1 MNPSVRKTRSLPPS
15 LHFRSQ
21 PAETM
26 KSKQPKW
33 KKFHCPPLSASR
45 KEQITHEAN
54 RACDELLRFSAG
66 EAFSSTG
73 SSLDSDEDQFQ
84 DGLKW
89 EYTEQLES
97 IRVEKVKVKSETKRG
112 VYYFRGITQVEGAIE
127 EIMELYDVDMAH
139 PNMQLEKKLSPDIL
153 HSVVLYEILPYRPEE
168 STVFIGIRWS
178 AVRSPYVMV
187 RNRDY
192 CYLEIQRRFTLP
204 DGRRGF
210 ARCLHSVKI
219 KSCPDMEKSHGFVR
233 GSMYRSGIVFIESK
247 RDRKTLDIVQAVYTD
262 LKGNVPQWVAA
273 KGLRQRLMGLEH
285 LKKYVTMKRVANQ
298 TFARRSQL
306 MAPGKVKTCF
316 VCVDDIGTFKRRYN
330 CQKCGEVI
338 CGRCKLTINAD
349 IPVVG
354 KMKLTICSLCS
365 LAINRSALPNNNN
378 TDDSEGLGHRPFSAT
393 QQPTYQHRDCDDEV
407 PQRKRALSLNSF
419 HTANFDQTSLQSS
432 VLAREF

>member
-1 MNPSVRKTRSLPPS
+1 
-15 LHFRSQ
+15 
-21 PAETM
+21 M

-45 KEQITHEAN
+45 QEQITHEAN

-73 SSLDSDEDQFQ
+73 GSSDSDADQFA
-84 DGLKW
+84 DGLRW
-89 EYTEQLES
+89 EYTEQMES
-97 IRVEKVKVKSETKRG
+97 VRVEKVKVKSEGKKG
-112 VYYFRGITQVEGAIE
+112 VFYFRGITQVEAAVDE
-127 EIMELYDVDMAH
+127 VMELYDVDMAH

-153 HSVVLYEILPYRPEE
+153 HSVVLYEILPYRPDE
-168 STVFIGIRWS
+168 SCVFIGIRWS
-178 AVRSPYVMV
+178 AVRSPYVLV

-192 CYLEIQRRFTLP
+192 CYLEIQRRFTLA
-204 DGRRGF
+204 DGRKGF

-273 KGLRQRLMGLEH
+273 KGLRQRLMSLEH
-285 LKKYVTMKRVANQ
+285 LKKYVNMKRVANQ

-338 CGRCKLTINAD
+338 CSRCKLTINAD

-365 LAINRSALPNNNN
+365 LAINRSALPDNNNS
-378 TDDSEGLGHRPFSAT
+378 DDNDGLGHRPFSAT
-393 QQPTYQHRDCDDEV
+393 QQPTYQHHDCNDEE
-407 PQRKRALSLNSF
+407 PARKRALSLNSF
-419 HTANFDQTSLQSS
+419 HTANFDHTSLQSS

>member
-1 MNPSVRKTRSLPPS
+1 
-15 LHFRSQ
+15 
-21 PAETM
+21 M

-33 KKFHCPPLSASR
+33 KKFHCPPLSSSR
-45 KEQITHEAN
+45 REQITHEAN

-66 EAFSSTG
+66 EAFSSGTG

-89 EYTEQLES
+89 EYTEQVES
-97 IRVEKVKVKSETKRG
+97 VRVEKVKVKSEGRKG
-112 VYYFRGITQVEGAIE
+112 VYYFRGITQVEATME
-127 EIMELYDVDMAH
+127 EIMELYEVDMQH

-153 HSVVLYEILPYRPEE
+153 HSVVLYEIQRYRPED

-178 AVRSPYVMV
+178 AVRSAYVLV

-219 KSCPDMEKSHGFVR
+219 KACPDMEKTHGFVR

-273 KGLRQRLMGLEH
+273 KGLRQRLMSLEH
-285 LKKYVTMKRVANQ
+285 LKKYVNMKRVANQ

-316 VCVDDIGTFKRRYN
+316 VCVDDIGTFRRRYN
-330 CQKCGEVI
+330 CQKCGEV
-338 CGRCKLTINAD
+338 RHN
-349 IPVVG
+349 G
-354 KMKLTICSLCS
+354 KSRVTETVETVEAVAAARLRYVFLRLC
-365 LAINRSALPNNNN
+365 LFAGLC
-378 TDDSEGLGHRPFSAT
+378 GLGLLVT
-393 QQPTYQHRDCDDEV
+393 QR
-407 PQRKRALSLNSF
+407 
-419 HTANFDQTSLQSS
+419 
-432 VLAREF
+432 

>member
-1 MNPSVRKTRSLPPS
+1 
-15 LHFRSQ
+15 Q
-21 PAETM
+21 
-26 KSKQPKW
+26 
-33 KKFHCPPLSASR
+33 
-45 KEQITHEAN
+45 EAN
-54 RACDELLRFSAG
+54 VACDELLRFSAG
-66 EAFSSTG
+66 EVFGSTG
-73 SSLDSDEDQFQ
+73 SSVESEDELFQ

-89 EYTEQLES
+89 EYLEQLDS
-97 IRVEKVKVKSETKRG
+97 VRVEKVKVRSESKRS
-112 VYYFRGITQVEGAIE
+112 VFYFRGLTQVEAAVE
-127 EIMELYDVDMAH
+127 EVMELYEVDMAH

-153 HSVVLYEILPYRPEE
+153 HSVVLYEIQPYRATE
-168 STVFIGIRWS
+168 SAVFIGIRWS

-187 RNRDY
+187 RNRDF

-219 KSCPDMEKSHGFVR
+219 KSCPDMEKTHGFVR

-273 KGLRQRLMGLEH
+273 KGLRQRLMSLEH
-285 LKKYVTMKRVANQ
+285 LKKYVNMKRVANQ

-306 MAPGKVKTCF
+306 MAPGK
-316 VCVDDIGTFKRRYN
+316 
-330 CQKCGEVI
+330 VI

-365 LAINRSALPNNNN
+365 LAINRSALPEV
-378 TDDSEGLGHRPFSAT
+378 TGDSGLGHRPYSAT
-393 QQPTYQHRDCDDEV
+393 PQPTYQHRDCDDDE
-407 PQRKRALSLNSF
+407 PPARKRALSLNSF
-419 HTANFDQTSLQSS
+419 HTANFDHTSLQSS
-432 VLAREF
+432 VLAHEF

>member
-1 MNPSVRKTRSLPPS
+1 
-15 LHFRSQ
+15 
-21 PAETM
+21 M

-45 KEQITHEAN
+45 QEQITHEAN

-66 EAFSSTG
+66 EAFTHCCTG
-73 SSLDSDEDQFQ
+73 SSLNDDED
-84 DGLKW
+84 DDEDPDRLKW
-89 EYTEQLES
+89 EYTEQMQS
-97 IRVEKVKVKSETKRG
+97 VRVEKVKVKSESKSKRG
-112 VYYFRGITQVEGAIE
+112 VFYFRGITQLEAGVDEVL
-127 EIMELYDVDMAH
+127 ELYDVDMAH

-153 HSVVLYEILPYRPEE
+153 HSVVLYEILPYRRDE

-178 AVRSPYVMV
+178 AVRSPYVLV

-192 CYLEIQRRFTLP
+192 CYLEIQRRFTLH

-247 RDRKTLDIVQAVYTD
+247 RDRKTLDVVQAVYTD

-273 KGLRQRLMGLEH
+273 KGLRQRLMSLEH
-285 LKKYVTMKRVANQ
+285 LKKYVNMKRVANQ

-365 LAINRSALPNNNN
+365 LAINRSALPDNNNS
-378 TDDSEGLGHRPFSAT
+378 DDSEGLGHRPFSAS
-393 QQPTYQHRDCDDEV
+393 QQPTYRHHDCDDEAPV
-407 PQRKRALSLNSF
+407 RKRALSLNSF
-419 HTANFDQTSLQSS
+419 HTANFDHTSLQSS

>member
-1 MNPSVRKTRSLPPS
+1 
-15 LHFRSQ
+15 
-21 PAETM
+21 M

-45 KEQITHEAN
+45 QEQITHEAN

-66 EAFSSTG
+66 EAFTHCCTG
-73 SSLDSDEDQFQ
+73 SSLNDDED
-84 DGLKW
+84 DDEDPDRLKW
-89 EYTEQLES
+89 EYTEQMQS
-97 IRVEKVKVKSETKRG
+97 VRVEKVKVKSESKSKRG
-112 VYYFRGITQVEGAIE
+112 VFYFRGITQLEAGVDEVL
-127 EIMELYDVDMAH
+127 ELYDVDMAH

-153 HSVVLYEILPYRPEE
+153 HSVVLYEILPYRRDE

-178 AVRSPYVMV
+178 AVRSPYVLV

-192 CYLEIQRRFTLP
+192 CYLEIQRRFTLH

-247 RDRKTLDIVQAVYTD
+247 RDRKTLDVVQAVYTD
-262 LKGNVPQWVAA
+262 LKGNVPQWVVA
-273 KGLRQRLMGLEH
+273 KGLRQRLMSLEH
-285 LKKYVTMKRVANQ
+285 LKKYVNMKRVANQ

-365 LAINRSALPNNNN
+365 LAINRSALPDNNNS
-378 TDDSEGLGHRPFSAT
+378 DDSEGLGHRPFSAS
-393 QQPTYQHRDCDDEV
+393 QQPTYRHHDCDDEAPV
-407 PQRKRALSLNSF
+407 RKRALSLNSF
-419 HTANFDQTSLQSS
+419 HTANFDHTSLQSS

>member
-1 MNPSVRKTRSLPPS
+1 
-15 LHFRSQ
+15 
-21 PAETM
+21 M

-33 KKFHCPPLSASR
+33 KKFHCPPLSVTR

-54 RACDELLRFSAG
+54 RACDELLCFSAG
-66 EAFSSTG
+66 EAFKKSTESSG
-73 SSLDSDEDQFQ
+73 LNFNSDEDDDTFQ
-84 DGLKW
+84 ESLQW
-89 EYTEQLES
+89 EYTEQIGS
-97 IRVEKVKVKSETKRG
+97 IRIEKVKIKSGDKKSGAG
-112 VYYFRGITQVEGAIE
+112 VYYFRGITQLEASIE
-127 EIMELYDVDMAH
+127 EVMDLYDVDMTR
-139 PNMQLEKKLSPDIL
+139 PNIQLEKKLSPDIL
-153 HSVVLYEILPYRPEE
+153 HSVVLYEIQQYQRED

-178 AVRSPYVMV
+178 SVRSPYVMV
-187 RNRDY
+187 RNRDF

-204 DGRRGF
+204 DGCRGF

-233 GSMYRSGIVFIESK
+233 GSIYRSGIVFLESK

-262 LKGNVPQWVAA
+262 LKGNVPQWVAT
-273 KGLRQRLMGLEH
+273 KGLKQRFMSLEH
-285 LKKYVTMKRVANQ
+285 LKNYVNMKRVANQ

-306 MAPGKVKTCF
+306 IAPGKIKTCF

-338 CGRCKLTINAD
+338 CGRCKLTIHAD

-365 LAINRSALPNNNN
+365 HAINRSALPDNNS
-378 TDDSEGLGHRPFSAT
+378 DEGEVVGRRPFST
-393 QQPTYQHRDCDDEV
+393 THDPTYQHRDSNDEA
-407 PQRKRALSLNSF
+407 PKRRRALSLHSF

-432 VLAREF
+432 ILARDFK

>member
-1 MNPSVRKTRSLPPS
+1 
-15 LHFRSQ
+15 
-21 PAETM
+21 M

-33 KKFHCPPLSASR
+33 KKFHCPPLAASR

-66 EAFSSTG
+66 EAFSSTS

-97 IRVEKVKVKSETKRG
+97 IRVEKVKVKSETKKG
-112 VYYFRGITQVEGAIE
+112 VYYFRGITQVEATIE
-127 EIMELYDVDMAH
+127 EVMELYDVDMAH

-153 HSVVLYEILPYRPEE
+153 HSVVLYEILPYRPDE
-168 STVFIGIRWS
+168 STIFIGIRWS

-273 KGLRQRLMGLEH
+273 KGLRQRLMSLEH
-285 LKKYVTMKRVANQ
+285 LKKYVNMKRVANQ

-365 LAINRSALPNNNN
+365 LAINRSALPDNNNS
-378 TDDSEGLGHRPFSAT
+378 DDSGGLGHRPFSAT
-393 QQPTYQHRDCDDEV
+393 QQPTYQHRDCDDEA
-407 PQRKRALSLNSF
+407 PLRKRALSLNSF
-419 HTANFDQTSLQSS
+419 HTANFDHTSLQSS

>member
-1 MNPSVRKTRSLPPS
+1 
-15 LHFRSQ
+15 
-21 PAETM
+21 M

-33 KKFHCPPLSASR
+33 KKFHCPPLSETR

-54 RACDELLRFSAG
+54 RACDELLYYSAG
-66 EAFSSTG
+66 EAFKTSIESTG
-73 SSLDSDEDQFQ
+73 SSFESDMDHDEFQ
-84 DGLKW
+84 EGLQW
-89 EYTEQLES
+89 EYTEQINS
-97 IRVEKVKVKSETKRG
+97 IRVEKVQIKSGTKTKSGNG
-112 VYYFRGITQVEGAIE
+112 VYYFRGITQVEASVE
-127 EIMELYDVDMAH
+127 EIMDLYDVDIAQ
-139 PNMQLEKKLSPDIL
+139 PNIQLEKKLSPDIL
-153 HSVVLYEILPYRPEE
+153 HSVVLYEIQQYQPEN

-178 AVRSPYVMV
+178 AVRSPYIMV

-204 DGRRGF
+204 DGRQGF

-219 KSCPDMEKSHGFVR
+219 KSCPNMEKSHGFVR
-233 GSMYRSGIVFIESK
+233 GSLYRSGSVFVENK
-247 RDRKTLDIVQAVYTD
+247 HDRKTLDIVQAVYAD

-273 KGLRQRLMGLEH
+273 KGLKRRLMSLEY
-285 LKKYVTMKRVANQ
+285 LKRYLDMKRMANQ

-306 MAPGKVKTCF
+306 MTPGKVKTCF

-365 LAINRSALPNNNN
+365 LAINRTALPENNNS
-378 TDDSEGLGHRPFSAT
+378 DVSEGLEYRRFSAT
-393 QQPTYQHRDCDDEV
+393 PDLTYQYRNCDDEV
-407 PQRKRALSLNSF
+407 PRRKRALSLFSF
-419 HTANFDQTSLQSS
+419 HTANFDQTLLQSS

>member
-1 MNPSVRKTRSLPPS
+1 
-15 LHFRSQ
+15 
-21 PAETM
+21 M

-33 KKFHCPPLSASR
+33 KKFHCPPLSISR
-45 KEQITHEAN
+45 TEQITHEAN

-66 EAFSSTG
+66 EAFNSTG
-73 SSLDSDEDQFQ
+73 SSLDSDDEQFQ

-89 EYTEQLES
+89 EYTEQMES
-97 IRVEKVKVKSETKRG
+97 IRVEKVKVKSEAKKG
-112 VYYFRGITQVEGAIE
+112 VYYFRGITQVEGSIE
-127 EIMELYDVDMAH
+127 EIMELYEVDMAH

-153 HSVVLYEILPYRPEE
+153 HSVVLYEIQQYRPEE

-273 KGLRQRLMGLEH
+273 KGLRQRLMSLEH
-285 LKKYVTMKRVANQ
+285 LKKYVNMKRVANQ

-365 LAINRSALPNNNN
+365 LAINRSALPENNNN
-378 TDDSEGLGHRPFSAT
+378 SDDSGGLGHRPFSAT
-393 QQPTYQHRDCDDEV
+393 QQPTYQHRDCDDDA
-407 PQRKRALSLNSF
+407 PLRKRALSLNSF

>member
-1 MNPSVRKTRSLPPS
+1 
-15 LHFRSQ
+15 
-21 PAETM
+21 M

-33 KKFHCPPLSASR
+33 KKFHCPPLAASR

-97 IRVEKVKVKSETKRG
+97 IRVEKVKVKSETKKG
-112 VYYFRGITQVEGAIE
+112 VYYFRGITQVEATIE
-127 EIMELYDVDMAH
+127 EVMELYDVDMAH

-153 HSVVLYEILPYRPEE
+153 HSVVLYEILPYRPDE
-168 STVFIGIRWS
+168 STIFIGIRWS

-273 KGLRQRLMGLEH
+273 KGLRQRLMSLEH
-285 LKKYVTMKRVANQ
+285 LKKYVNMKRVANQ

-365 LAINRSALPNNNN
+365 LAINRSALPDNNNS
-378 TDDSEGLGHRPFSAT
+378 DDSGGLGHRPFSAT
-393 QQPTYQHRDCDDEV
+393 QQPTYQHRDCDDEAPV
-407 PQRKRALSLNSF
+407 RKRALSLNSF
-419 HTANFDQTSLQSS
+419 HTANFDHTSLQIRSWLASS
-432 VLAREF
+432 KQKSWQAARFEAGGILHS

>member
-1 MNPSVRKTRSLPPS
+1 
-15 LHFRSQ
+15 
-21 PAETM
+21 M

-33 KKFHCPPLSASR
+33 KKFHCPPLSSSR

-66 EAFSSTG
+66 EAFSSSSSSTS

-97 IRVEKVKVKSETKRG
+97 IRVEKVKVKSETKKS
-112 VYYFRGITQVEGAIE
+112 VYYFRGITQVEGTIE
-127 EIMELYDVDMAH
+127 EVMELYHVDMAH

-168 STVFIGIRWS
+168 STVLIGIRWS

-273 KGLRQRLMGLEH
+273 KGLRQRLMSLEH
-285 LKKYVTMKRVANQ
+285 LKKYVNMKRVANQ

-306 MAPGKVKTCF
+306 MAPGKVKSCF

-365 LAINRSALPNNNN
+365 LAINRSALPDNNNN
-378 TDDSEGLGHRPFSAT
+378 NDDSGGLGHRPFSAT
-393 QQPTYQHRDCDDEV
+393 QQPTYQHRDCNDEE
-407 PQRKRALSLNSF
+407 PMRKRALSLNSF
-419 HTANFDQTSLQSS
+419 HTANFDHTSLQSS

>member
-1 MNPSVRKTRSLPPS
+1 
-15 LHFRSQ
+15 
-21 PAETM
+21 M

-33 KKFHCPPLSASR
+33 KKFHCPPMSVAR

-66 EAFSSTG
+66 EAFTRRANSVDSSFH
-73 SSLDSDEDQFQ
+73 SDEGDDQVQ

-89 EYTEQLES
+89 EYTEQMES
-97 IRVEKVKVKSETKRG
+97 IRVEKVKVKSGAKKGDDG
-112 VYYFRGITQVEGAIE
+112 VYYFRGITQVEASVE
-127 EIMELYDVDMAH
+127 EVMELYDIDMAH

-153 HSVVLYEILPYRPEE
+153 HSVILYEIQSYRREA

-192 CYLEIQRRFTLP
+192 CYLEIQRRFSLP

-210 ARCLHSVKI
+210 TRCLHSVKI

-262 LKGNVPQWVAA
+262 LKGNVPQWIAA
-273 KGLRQRLMGLEH
+273 KGLRQRLMSLEH
-285 LKKYVTMKRVANQ
+285 LKKYINMKRVANQ
-298 TFARRSQL
+298 TFVRRSQL
-306 MAPGKVKTCF
+306 MAPGQVKTCF

-338 CGRCKLTINAD
+338 CGRCKLIINAD

-365 LAINRSALPNNNN
+365 LAINRSALPSNHNNV
-378 TDDSEGLGHRPFSAT
+378 DSGEFDHRPFSARH
-393 QQPTYQHRDCDDEV
+393 QPTIRHYDCDDEV
-407 PQRKRALSLNSF
+407 PERKRALSLNSF
-419 HTANFDQTSLQSS
+419 HTANFEHTSLQSS
-432 VLAREF
+432 VLVREF

>member
-1 MNPSVRKTRSLPPS
+1 
-15 LHFRSQ
+15 
-21 PAETM
+21 M

-33 KKFHCPPLSASR
+33 KKFHCPPLSSSR

-66 EAFSSTG
+66 EAFSSSSSTS

-97 IRVEKVKVKSETKRG
+97 IRVEKVKVKSETKKS
-112 VYYFRGITQVEGAIE
+112 VYYFRGITQVEGTIE
-127 EIMELYDVDMAH
+127 EVMELYHVDMAH
-139 PNMQLEKKLSPDIL
+139 PNLQLEKKLSPDIL

-168 STVFIGIRWS
+168 STVLIGIRWS
-178 AVRSPYVMV
+178 AVRSPYVIV

-273 KGLRQRLMGLEH
+273 KGLRQRLMSLEH
-285 LKKYVTMKRVANQ
+285 LKKYVNMKRVANQ

-306 MAPGKVKTCF
+306 MAPGKVKSCF

-365 LAINRSALPNNNN
+365 LAINRSALPDNNNN
-378 TDDSEGLGHRPFSAT
+378 NDDSGGLGHRPFSAT
-393 QQPTYQHRDCDDEV
+393 QQPTYQHRDCNDEA
-407 PQRKRALSLNSF
+407 PMRKRALSLNSF
-419 HTANFDQTSLQSS
+419 HTANFDHTSLQSS